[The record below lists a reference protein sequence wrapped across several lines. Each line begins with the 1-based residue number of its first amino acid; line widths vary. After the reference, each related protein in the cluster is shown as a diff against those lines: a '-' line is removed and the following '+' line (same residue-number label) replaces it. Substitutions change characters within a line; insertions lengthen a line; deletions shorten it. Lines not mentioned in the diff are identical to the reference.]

1 LEYKVYITVVSQE
14 GKCAAEHKVGD
25 VIEVT
30 GPVITKGH
38 ICNSAL
44 VAMFPEI
51 LALRLGAEI
60 PWAKKG
66 KVKVACPDAENPVI
80 FEIRRGEKID

>member
-1 LEYKVYITVVSQE
+1 MEYKVYITVISQR
-14 GKCAAEHKVGD
+14 GRCAAGHKVGD

-30 GPVITKGH
+30 GPLITKGS

-44 VAMFPEI
+44 VAIFPEI

-60 PWAKKG
+60 PWAKEG

-80 FEIRRGEKID
+80 FEIYRGERID